1 MQLVCV
7 EAAVLRVPALDAV
20 LMMFAA
26 ALVLMV
32 PAVAAVLTSLR
43 TLLDISAA
51 PADAQVNKYLRQLCP
66 KVSTVPS
73 EMKAGPF

>member
-1 MQLVCV
+1 V
-7 EAAVLRVPALDAV
+7 EAAVLRVPAFKTVLIMFLLD
-20 LMMFAA
+20 
-26 ALVLMV
+26 LVLMI

-43 TLLDISAA
+43 TFLNISAG
-51 PADAQVNKYLRQLCP
+51 PADAQVKKYLRQLCP